1 MNRPKGYKTCR
12 HICKWRNRMPL
23 CQCPDTNLFVWSLQE
38 NIPRVLSLPF
48 PCNLPC
54 SGGWLCKVRSL
65 GHMPSTCLIIGA
77 GASKIISL
85 HGKDKRN
92 IFLGA
97 KDKRIPSVQ
106 VDLWWYMRCEIQVK
120 KRLHDPNQDL
130 FWHGISFKQSNMA
143 FVLPF
148 IFSSSLLCSLFL
160 FLCIFD
166 SFFLATAIQLTEF
179 NFVLQITTHQSVT
192 KFCLQRRRQQR
203 HIWQKKMVLLLN
215 DCMHMPWHKGDK
227 RGYFWMQNL
236 NLNVQL
242 DFAGF
247 CTLLSAGGKTSSPN
261 QHKCNGFY
269 LDLALLVFNCHS
281 IIHLA
286 ICNKEKS
293 QMKYSDWTPPNT
305 CIFFPLAWPG
315 ACSYLHNNP
324 ANLTVSH
331 IPCMFSNPYAQ
342 YIQCSTSHS
351 FHKITRMIIQKHQ
364 PHNHTSRFRW
374 QKQEYCNK
382 LGVGRSTHHI
392 LWKQEHHCK
401 LVDKQT
407 KRPVGMH
414 GQRWVR

>member
-1 MNRPKGYKTCR
+1 MCNW
-12 HICKWRNRMPL
+12 I
-23 CQCPDTNLFVWSLQE
+23 LQ
-38 NIPRVLSLPF
+38 
-48 PCNLPC
+48 
-54 SGGWLCKVRSL
+54 
-65 GHMPSTCLIIGA
+65 
-77 GASKIISL
+77 
-85 HGKDKRN
+85 
-92 IFLGA
+92 
-97 KDKRIPSVQ
+97 
-106 VDLWWYMRCEIQVK
+106 
-120 KRLHDPNQDL
+120 
-130 FWHGISFKQSNMA
+130 
-143 FVLPF
+143 
-148 IFSSSLLCSLFL
+148 
-160 FLCIFD
+160 
-166 SFFLATAIQLTEF
+166 
-179 NFVLQITTHQSVT
+179 
-192 KFCLQRRRQQR
+192 
-203 HIWQKKMVLLLN
+203 
-215 DCMHMPWHKGDK
+215 
-227 RGYFWMQNL
+227 
-236 NLNVQL
+236 
-242 DFAGF
+242 GF
-247 CTLLSAGGKTSSPN
+247 CTLLPAGGKTSSPN

-281 IIHLA
+281 IIHLT

-324 ANLTVSH
+324 ANLTISH
-331 IPCMFSNPYAQ
+331 IPCMFSNPYAH